1 MSRLI
6 AAALVALT
14 AAAPAGADEFS
25 AAQKAEIESTV
36 RAYLLEN
43 PEVIIE
49 AMQVLEQRQQE
60 QAQNADVQMIA
71 ANQAALFED
80 GFSHVSGN
88 PNGDITIVEFLDY
101 RCPYCKRAHESVK
114 ALLEADKNVRVVF
127 KEFPILGP
135 ESTFASRAAMA
146 AQKQGGALYSAFSDA
161 MMEHKGDLGES
172 VVFDIAAGSGVDI
185 AKLKADMEDPA
196 IAENI
201 RKTYALARSLNIS
214 GTPGFVI
221 GDTITR
227 GFVPFEALR
236 EQVAEARNKS

>member
-6 AAALVALT
+6 AAALVAFV
-14 AAAPAGADEFS
+14 AAAPASAEEFS
-25 AAQKAEIESTV
+25 AAEKAEIESTV

-43 PEVIIE
+43 PEIIIE
-49 AMQVLEQRQQE
+49 AMQVLEQRQQA
-60 QAQNADVQMIA
+60 QAQSADIEMIA
-71 ANQAALFED
+71 ANHAALFQD
-80 GFSHVSGN
+80 GFSHVAGN
-88 PNGDITIVEFLDY
+88 PDGDITIIEFLDY
-101 RCPYCKRAHESVK
+101 NCPYCKRAHESVK
-114 ALLEADKNVRVVF
+114 TLIEADKKVRVVF

-146 AQKQGGALYSAFSDA
+146 AQKQGGAIYSAFSDA
-161 MMEHKGDLGES
+161 MMEHKGRLEEEIIFG
-172 VVFDIAAGSGVDI
+172 IAASSGVDLN
-185 AKLKADMEDPA
+185 KLKADMDDPT

-227 GFVPFEALR
+227 GFVPYEALR
-236 EQVAEARNKS
+236 EQVADARNKS